1 MKGKNDY
8 FGLSYPLSLLLAIF
22 PLTSWICGA
31 LTRFNEGCFVA
42 GVLRLFFGFTVIW
55 ILDIVFMVFDGNIFR
70 LLKT

>member
-31 LTRFNEGCFVA
+31 LTRFNEGCLVA
-42 GVLRLFFGFTVIW
+42 GVIRLVFGFTIIW
-55 ILDIVFMVFDGNIFR
+55 ILDIVYMVFDGNIFR